1 MKFDDSKCL
10 EIFLCMYLLRIK
22 RFSWT
27 NAVTVCNLRMVLEKV
42 RFDTRRS
49 LKPFKDLKDRFDPL
63 TPLTKCSPT
72 VHVFYAI

>member
-1 MKFDDSKCL
+1 MFRNFSLYVFVAFKKVLMDKCSHC
-10 EIFLCMYLLRIK
+10 FL
-22 RFSWT
+22 
-27 NAVTVCNLRMVLEKV
+27 VCNLRMVLEKV